1 MAAAKTPGMAT
12 PELTLSTR
20 PTLLDVANVTDGA
33 PGYTLSVDHEYE
45 THLTVPGNKPVP
57 EAGQEKEFE
66 TRDDVAHTKPVRF
79 SAYRGLSDQLMRG
92 GVAYSQSELEALFE
106 AGESLFVEQEVQT
119 RLLSPKAT
127 DITPTP
133 GTPVT
138 DLRAALGLLQQWIAS
153 RYIYQPVI
161 TGDALAV
168 SLIKDLKAED
178 FRTILGV
185 EIGVAAGY
193 GTDGPG
199 AAVAGAGES
208 WLYISGQINIW
219 KGAAGGY
226 NAQDLQANRDL
237 NLVEK
242 RYAASVDGPVA
253 AILVG
258 FKE

>member
-1 MAAAKTPGMAT
+1 
-12 PELTLSTR
+12 
-20 PTLLDVANVTDGA
+20 
-33 PGYTLSVDHEYE
+33 
-45 THLTVPGNKPVP
+45 
-57 EAGQEKEFE
+57 
-66 TRDDVAHTKPVRF
+66 
-79 SAYRGLSDQLMRG
+79 MRG
-92 GVAYSQSELEALFE
+92 GVANAQQELEALFE
-106 AGESLFVEQEVQT
+106 AGESLLVEEEVQT
-119 RLLSPKAT
+119 RLLSPKAV
-127 DITPTP
+127 DITPTA

-138 DLRAALGLLQQWIAS
+138 DLRAALGLLQQWMAS
-153 RYIYQPVI
+153 RYVYQPVI
-161 TGDALAV
+161 TGNALAV
-168 SLIKDLKAED
+168 SLIKDLKAD
-178 FRTILGV
+178 DLRTILGV

-199 AAVAGAGES
+199 TAVAGPGEA

-226 NAQDLQANRDL
+226 NTQDLQANRDL